1 MNSFLLVESSNT
13 SGSVVTEY
21 AGVHRSVAAAESA
34 IRDYV
39 RSGGGFELTPA
50 AGQEV
55 SVKIYQQGAL
65 EAEHDLIPLL
75 RLKIPGYAEM
85 GFDDDY
91 DHVDGEPE
99 PGSDNDG
106 IDDPELLADMRAE
119 ALLEHHQVVGVT
131 VEWHRV
137 LLPALREPLLPEG
150 QSVTVDERTLSFGAN
165 WFQDGRA
172 LPALVSNS
180 PTPE

>member
-1 MNSFLLVESSNT
+1 MAAMHSFLLVEGSST

-39 RSGGGFELTPA
+39 RSGGGFELTA
-50 AGQEV
+50 SAGQEL
-55 SVKIYQQGAL
+55 SLRIYQQGAL
-65 EAEHDLIPLL
+65 VAEHDLIPLL
-75 RLKIPGYAEM
+75 RLQIPGFAEM

-91 DHVDGEPE
+91 DHVGGEPE
-99 PGSDNDG
+99 PDSDADG
-106 IDDPELLADMRAE
+106 IDDPELLVDMRAE
-119 ALLEHHQVVGVT
+119 ALIDHHHEIGVT

-150 QSVTVDERTLSFGAN
+150 KSVTVDGRTLSFGAN
-165 WFQDGRA
+165 WFQG
-172 LPALVSNS
+172 
-180 PTPE
+180 